1 VIVSGKLLL
10 HLSPTDPEP
19 VDIGGM
25 DFTERLENG
34 QPFPYPVQLN
44 FDPRQYIG
52 WAQVER
58 DQDGDLSAIVHIEP
72 RQAEVIRAAKLTH
85 LAAGY
90 TLVKR
95 TPAERVVAVKRS
107 RLIAVSPTDNNV
119 DPSIPPFEVIEP

>member
-1 VIVSGKLLL
+1 MIVRGKLLL
-10 HLSPTDPEP
+10 DLSPTDPEP
-19 VDIGGM
+19 VDLDGM
-25 DFTERLENG
+25 EFTERLEDGN
-34 QPFPYPVQLN
+34 PFPYPVQLN

-52 WAQVER
+52 WAHVER
-58 DQDGDLSAIVHIEP
+58 DADGDLAATVHIEP
-72 RQAEVIRAAKLTH
+72 RQADVIRAAHLTH

-95 TPAERVVAVKRS
+95 ASIARIVRRS